1 MISMFKFTLP
11 FLFISCFSFSQV
23 PTASFS
29 ALPSTACIGA
39 TTVFTNT
46 SNGGAS
52 ALSYQWN
59 FGDSTFS
66 TLTSPTHTFTS
77 AGTYNVTLLTTS
89 ANGFTSSASQQIIIQ
104 PIPTPTFVAPISSNC
119 APSSINFNN
128 TTPSVVGSSYLWN
141 FGNGLTSIL
150 ENPPAQTYSSNGS
163 YTVSLTITTSLGCT
177 GTISIPNFI
186 SISDVAPIFS
196 ADFEGG
202 CDSLTVQFSDLSASP
217 SSTNLINNWTWDFGN
232 GVTFNGQNPP
242 AQSYTTLGFYD
253 VSLSVT
259 TQSGCSGTTVL
270 DNFITVG
277 QVNSINI
284 SVDSPE
290 NCINTDFEFTSS
302 VVVSP
307 ANPDSTQITYFWDFN
322 DVSISTDQNPT
333 YQFESD
339 SGYFDVMLVVDYLG
353 CKDTLVMNDMVYI
366 NAPKAFFDLDTNLI
380 CNPIFLVSAAS
391 PAVAIVSDT
400 SVHGLLSDNVQMI
413 WQWGDGSPN
422 TVLNDAEL
430 DDADVGDTTHNYSIY
445 GTYEIQQVIHNLT
458 TGCSDT
464 SKQFFYVSRITSD
477 FSIPND
483 TICQGVELELTDLS
497 TSWSSHNIDYFSY
510 NMGNNEF
517 LNDVQNPTYTYPAA
531 GTFVITLIT
540 TNEVGCLS
548 SSTESI
554 KVLSPPFAVVST
566 QAADEGGCSPHL
578 VTLLNLTVQPCSFN
592 PMNHFDWTFS
602 DGSPGIT
609 TLPVP
614 DLGVPSTINLLTSGS
629 GYSTANNIA
638 TTGGSGLGLTVD
650 ITTIIGSVD
659 AVTINNAGSG
669 YNLYDTITIVGGTN
683 PSTFRITCISQPPQ
697 TSVQHTFIGEGVYV
711 ATLTAYNDFGC
722 SSSSTKEITLT
733 TPNAFFTLDNLVCNG
748 SVLNT
753 DNLSVGVSPV
763 TYQWYLDDTSGVT
776 LSTDINPSLPY
787 IEANLPP
794 GENSAIHNLILVAQ
808 DINGCQDIATIS
820 FITSVPNAD
829 FTENLPNSVPCPPIT
844 GDYLDASTSYGTINT
859 WLWDFGNGNQSA
871 LQNPSNTYLFP
882 GTYDLSLTISDQ
894 YGCQDD
900 TLFNDYIMVG
910 GPSGNPQYSDTCS
923 QTVNFFITNQN
934 NIESA
939 LWDLGDGT
947 TQSNL
952 SFEHDY
958 NLGTYSPNVTL
969 TDAAGCEVV
978 YPINPP
984 INITNILNANF
995 SASPNP
1001 VAMNTPVTVINQSSY
1016 TGSPIV
1022 SYLWDFGNGS
1032 TSIFENPP
1040 AQTYTSNGFYTVS
1053 LIITTSEGCTSTDSI
1068 IITINSVVSILPNVF
1083 TPNGDGTNDIFALD
1097 ADYFSSFV
1105 FTVLN
1110 RWGNTI
1116 FEKDRDPSSPL
1127 FLWDAKTNG
1136 GEKCKDGVYFYRL
1149 KGLLNEG
1156 TEFDKTGYITLVNQ

>member
-1 MISMFKFTLP
+1 MFKFTLP

-39 TTVFTNT
+39 TIVFTNT

-66 TLTSPTHTFTS
+66 TLTNPTHTFTS

-89 ANGFTSSASQQIIIQ
+89 ANGFTASESQQIIIQ
-104 PIPTPTFVAPISSNC
+104 PFPTPTFNAPESSNC
-119 APSSINFNN
+119 VTALAPALISFNN
-128 TTPSVVGSSYLWN
+128 TTPSIVGSNYLWD
-141 FGNGLTSIL
+141 FGNGSTSTL
-150 ENPPAQTYSSNGS
+150 QNPPAQTYTTNGS
-163 YTVSLTITTSLGCT
+163 YTVSLTLTTSAGCSGT
-177 GTISIPNFI
+177 TSITDFITISNVTP
-186 SISDVAPIFS
+186 SFS
-196 ADFEGG
+196 ADFDGG
-202 CDSLTVQFSDLSASP
+202 CSPLIVQFTDQSASP
-217 SSTNLINNWTWDFGN
+217 ALSNLINSWSWDFGN
-232 GVTFNGQNPP
+232 GSTSTLQNPP
-242 AQSYTTLGFYD
+242 PQTYSALGFYN
-253 VSLSVT
+253 VSLTVT
-259 TQSGCSGTTVL
+259 TQSGCVGTTVL
-270 DNFITVG
+270 NNFISVG
-277 QVNSINI
+277 QVNSINFT
-284 SVDSPE
+284 VDSDT
-290 NCINTDFEFTSS
+290 NCIKTDFEFTSS
-302 VVVSP
+302 VVVGPPIPGS
-307 ANPDSTQITYFWDFN
+307 SQITYYWDFN
-322 DVSISTDQNPT
+322 DGPLSTSTDQNPT
-333 YQFESD
+333 YQYETD
-339 SGYFDVMLVVDYLG
+339 SGYFDVMLIVDYLG
-353 CKDTLVMNDMVYI
+353 CKDTLVMNEMVYI
-366 NAPKAFFDLDTNLI
+366 NGPIAFFDLDTNLL
-380 CNPIFLVSAAS
+380 CNPLFLVSILNPANAVVTDAS
-391 PAVAIVSDT
+391 IQGV
-400 SVHGLLSDNVQMI
+400 LSDNVEMI

-422 TVLNDAEL
+422 TVLNDSQL
-430 DDADVGDTTHNYSIY
+430 DDADLGDTTHNYTDY
-445 GTYEIQQVIHNLT
+445 GTYEIQQVIHNIT

-464 SKQFFYVSRITSD
+464 SKQFFYVSQVTSD
-477 FSIPND
+477 FLIPND
-483 TICQGVELELTDLS
+483 SICQGVEFQLTDLS
-497 TSWSSHNIDYFSY
+497 SSSNAIDSY
-510 NMGNNEF
+510 VFNMGNQNF
-517 LNDVQNPTYTYPAA
+517 VNNGPDPSYAYPDNGFFNVSLALTDV
-531 GTFVITLIT
+531 
-540 TNEVGCLS
+540 VGCS
-548 SSTESI
+548 STSTESI
-554 KVLSPPFAVVST
+554 LVIAPPFAVLSSSV
-566 QAADEGGCSPHL
+566 ADETGCFSGHTPI
-578 VTLLNLTVQPCSFN
+578 LLNLSQVAESVSPI
-592 PMNHFDWTFS
+592 NHFDWSFA
-602 DGSPGIT
+602 DGTPDTT
-609 TLPVP
+609 TLAIPITVP
-614 DLGVPSTINLLTSGS
+614 
-629 GYSTANNIA
+629 A
-638 TTGGSGLGLTVD
+638 
-650 ITTIIGSVD
+650 
-659 AVTINNAGSG
+659 
-669 YNLYDTITIVGGTN
+669 
-683 PSTFRITCISQPPQ
+683 SQQ
-697 TSVQHTFIGEGVYV
+697 TSLEHTFIGEGVYV

-722 SSSSTKEITLT
+722 SSTATKEITLQR
-733 TPNAFFTLDNLVCNG
+733 PSAFFTFPDNIICNG
-748 SVLNT
+748 DLLNT

-763 TYQWYLDDTSGVT
+763 TYEWYLDNTIGDT
-776 LSTDINPSLPY
+776 LSTDFNPSEPY

-794 GENSAIHNLILVAQ
+794 GENSAIHNLILVAK
-808 DINGCQDIATIS
+808 DNKLCRDTFTVT
-820 FITSVPNAD
+820 FITSVPHAD
-829 FTENLPNSVPCPPIT
+829 FTETLPSSVPCPPIT
-844 GDYLDASTSYGTINT
+844 GTYLDQSTSYGTINT

-871 LQNPSNTYLFP
+871 LQSPSNTYFFP
-882 GTYDLSLTISDQ
+882 GTYDLSLTVTDQ
-894 YGCQDD
+894 YGCSDD
-900 TLFNDYIMVG
+900 TLFNDYIIVG

-1001 VAMNTPVTVINQSSY
+1001 VAMNAPVTVINQSSY

-1053 LIITTSEGCTSTDSI
+1053 LIITTSAGCTSTDSI
-1068 IITINSVVSILPNVF
+1068 IITINSDVSILPNVF

-1105 FTVLN
+1105 FTVVN

-1116 FEKDRDPSSPL
+1116 FEKVRDPSSPL